1 MSLLDMILE
10 RELTPEQREA
20 RRARAK
26 ARREKRK
33 AEASSSSSEKP
44 KKDREPAPDSYVDIT
59 GSFIAKY
66 WAIYNDKYFDGK
78 LKRPRAFFPSSGKGN
93 LGTCSSDFD
102 PVKEQVFCM
111 NIRINT
117 RIENYITFRNTL
129 VHEMVHQWAYQSLDE
144 NDIRSANQ
152 YGMARSRRWWKALTS
167 PMGKDGH
174 HGIWLTKCEA
184 LMSKFPYLNLKKFG
198 SKDEIELDD
207 DEVKEVVKK
216 NNNCHIV
223 LCEPGNRSRK
233 FFYYIT
239 DSGFKELKREIED
252 GIKPGRWTEYEFDP
266 VKLAQEKLTPT
277 NYASG
282 SAWRGSY
289 LDNLMERGVV
299 KSWPEKH
306 IGGEKAETQ
315 PRRRRRFSLG
325 NGIFW

>member
-33 AEASSSSSEKP
+33 TEEASSSSKKL
-44 KKDREPAPDSYVDIT
+44 KKDDERSPDAYVDIT

-66 WAIYNDKYFDGK
+66 WEIYNDKYFDGK
-78 LKRPRAFFPSSGKGN
+78 LRRPRGFFSFRGKGN

-102 PVKEQVFCM
+102 PVKEDVFCM
-111 NIRINT
+111 GIRINT
-117 RIENYITFRNTL
+117 RIENYLTFRNVL

-152 YGMARSRRWWKALTS
+152 YGMARSRRWWKALTR

-174 HGIWLTKCEA
+174 HGIWLQKCEE
-184 LMSKFPYLNLKKFG
+184 LMRKFPYLKLTKFG
-198 SKDEIELDD
+198 QTDELEDTGEEKNAAIEAT
-207 DEVKEVVKK
+207 KG
-216 NNNCHIV
+216 NHIV

-239 DSGFKELKREIED
+239 DSGFQELKREIED
-252 GIKPGRWTEYEFDP
+252 AAEILRDYENEEQMRSP
-266 VKLAQEKLTPT
+266 EEQAQEEQLMN
-277 NYASG
+277 NYDFD
-282 SAWRGSY
+282 RGDWIYYS
-289 LDNLMERGVV
+289 
-299 KSWPEKH
+299 
-306 IGGEKAETQ
+306 
-315 PRRRRRFSLG
+315 
-325 NGIFW
+325 

>member
-33 AEASSSSSEKP
+33 AEAASSSSEKP

-66 WAIYNDKYFDGK
+66 WAIYNEKYFDGK

-102 PVKEQVFCM
+102 PVKEQVYCM

-117 RIENYITFRNTL
+117 RIENYLTFRNTL
-129 VHEMVHQWAYQSLDE
+129 VHEMVHQWAYQSLDDG
-144 NDIRSANQ
+144 DIRMANA
-152 YGMARSRRWWKALTS
+152 YGMARTRKWWNALTR

-174 HGIWLTKCEA
+174 HGIWLTKCES
-184 LMSKFPYLNLKKFG
+184 LMSKFPYLNLKKYG
-198 SKDEIELDD
+198 NSDETELDD
-207 DEVKEVVKK
+207 EEVKKVVKK

-233 FFYYIT
+233 YFYYLT
-239 DSGFKELKREIED
+239 DEGFQDLKKSIEA
-252 GIKPGRWTEYEFDP
+252 GNKPGRWTEYEFDP
-266 VKLAQEKLTPT
+266 VKLAQEKLTPK

-282 SAWRGSY
+282 SAWKGSY
-289 LDNLMERGVV
+289 LENLMERGVV